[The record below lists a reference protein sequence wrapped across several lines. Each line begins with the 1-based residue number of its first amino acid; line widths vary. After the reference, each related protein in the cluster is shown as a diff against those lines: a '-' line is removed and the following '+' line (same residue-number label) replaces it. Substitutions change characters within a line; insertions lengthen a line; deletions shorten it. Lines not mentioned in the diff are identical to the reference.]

1 MSIKSICNTTV
12 VTIQKNSTLHD
23 VSNLM
28 QKKHVGSIVVIELFE
43 GKKIPA
49 GIITDRDIALALGSS
64 PKASE
69 MKVEQIMQSAPIT
82 VNENEGIYETV
93 VRMRKYGVK
102 RLPVTKEDGSLL
114 GIVSA
119 DDILSLMGDEISN
132 LAKINENQ
140 FRNEQGVK
148 LPTEV
153 HM

>member
-1 MSIKSICNTTV
+1 MSIRSICNTKV
-12 VTIQKNSTLHD
+12 VTIPKNTTLHD

-28 QKKHVGSIVVIELFE
+28 QNKHVGSVVVIELFE
-43 GKKIPA
+43 GRKIPA

-102 RLPVTKEDGSLL
+102 RLPVTKEDGTLF